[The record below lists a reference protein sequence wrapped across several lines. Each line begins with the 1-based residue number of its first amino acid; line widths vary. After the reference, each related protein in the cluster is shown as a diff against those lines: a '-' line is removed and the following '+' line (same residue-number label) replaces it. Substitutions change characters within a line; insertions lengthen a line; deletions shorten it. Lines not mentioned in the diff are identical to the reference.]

1 MQRATHP
8 AEGHEAAHPAPQLAP
23 TARDPDLPAVSD
35 SMLMVFAAVALVV
48 TALALVFLARLP

>member
-1 MQRATHP
+1 MERATHP
-8 AEGHEAAHPAPQLAP
+8 ADERAEARPAPHLAP

-35 SMLMVFAAVALVV
+35 PMLMLFAAVALVV